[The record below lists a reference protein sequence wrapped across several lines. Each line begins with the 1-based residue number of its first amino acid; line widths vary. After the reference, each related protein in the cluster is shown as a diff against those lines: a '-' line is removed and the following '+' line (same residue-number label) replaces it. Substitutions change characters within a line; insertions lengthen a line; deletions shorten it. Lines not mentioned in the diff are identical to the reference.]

1 MKLSKPRNQVVPR
14 IQFRPFRFGKLFFG
28 KIQIW
33 SDVSQGMTH
42 FVQRSKYEKNA
53 HTKVL
58 IVTVVKVNLTQS
70 TSFCFALINL
80 PCKFS
85 QRLFVF
91 KLRKTPRNTL
101 ESWKNYIQGGHCIS
115 HSPHPHPRKGQ
126 WKCWKKRLNKSRI
139 VTKNPCC

>member
-91 KLRKTPRNTL
+91 KLRKLQETHWNHGKIISRVVIVYPTP
-101 ESWKNYIQGGHCIS
+101 
-115 HSPHPHPRKGQ
+115 PHPRKGQ